1 MFTTILL
8 AVDGSGHARR
18 AVDCA
23 IDISAK
29 YKAKLIILTVH
40 PHGPLS
46 KALADFAASEDLGAG
61 EVYRR
66 IVDDLGQE
74 AAEHEI
80 AEVVT
85 LVEEGDAS
93 QQILAAAEK
102 HDVSLI
108 VMGSRGMSELKG
120 LLVGSVSH
128 KVMHLCDRPCL
139 VVH

>member
-1 MFTTILL
+1 MFTTVLL

-29 YKAKLIILTVH
+29 YKAKLIILSVH

-46 KALADFAASEDLGAG
+46 DALADFAAEEDLGAG
-61 EVYRR
+61 EVYQR
-66 IVDDLGQE
+66 IVDDLARE
-74 AAEHEI
+74 ATQHGI
-80 AEVVT
+80 AEVVP

-93 QQILAAAEK
+93 QQILAIAEQ
-102 HDVSLI
+102 HDVGLI
-108 VMGSRGMSELKG
+108 VMGSRGMGELKG